1 MVCAALSGRNDMPTQ
16 SEIKIAIKD
25 LKVSYQDATTGR
37 RHLALEAMTLDIRE
51 GEFLV
56 VVGPSGCGKSTLLST
71 ISGFIPAQ
79 SGVLT
84 MNGQPVRGPGRDRGV
99 VFQDYALLPWKKVVD
114 NVALGLKFRGISK
127 FERKRVAK
135 EFLAL
140 AGLADAA
147 EKFPHE
153 LSGGM
158 RQRAAVARTLANEPE
173 VILMDEPFAAVD
185 AQTRMTLQ
193 EELVRIWAQT
203 RATVF
208 FVTHSVEEAIFLGDR
223 VIVLDAG
230 PGPIK
235 ADLRVD
241 IDRSLRVWPD
251 LNNNGRFQ
259 ALREDITALVR
270 KSEVAVS

>member
-1 MVCAALSGRNDMPTQ
+1 MTQ
-16 SEIKIAIKD
+16 KKSKTPNCKIEIRD
-25 LKVSYQDATTGR
+25 LKVSYTDAATGR
-37 RHLALEAMTLDIRE
+37 RNLALDQMSLDIQE

-71 ISGFIPAQ
+71 IAGFISPQ
-79 SGVLT
+79 SGVLEI
-84 MNGQPVRGPGRDRGV
+84 NGKPIKGPGRDRGV
-99 VFQDYALLPWKKVVD
+99 VFQDYALLPWKKVID
-114 NVALGLKFRGISK
+114 NVALGLKFQGVSK
-127 FERKRVAK
+127 SERTKIAK
-135 EFLAL
+135 EYLEL

-147 EKFPHE
+147 DKFPHE

-193 EELVRIWAQT
+193 EELVRIWGQAKS
-203 RATVF
+203 TVF

-223 VIVLDAG
+223 VVVLQEG
-230 PGPIK
+230 PGPVK

-241 IDRSLRVWPD
+241 IDRSLRTWPD
-251 LNNNGRFQ
+251 LNQNAQFQ
-259 ALREDITALVR
+259 RLREDITALVR
-270 KSEVAVS
+270 KNKVAA

>member
-1 MVCAALSGRNDMPTQ
+1 MPTHPC
-16 SEIKIAIKD
+16 SKIEIRD
-25 LKVSYQDATTGR
+25 LKVTYQDASTGR
-37 RHLALEAMTLDIRE
+37 RFLALEHLTLDIRD

-71 ISGFIPAQ
+71 ISGFIPAE
-79 SGVLT
+79 SGSLT
-84 MNGQPVRGPGRDRGV
+84 MNGKPVSGPGRDRGV

-127 FERKRVAK
+127 SERKRIAK

-140 AGLADAA
+140 AGLSDAA

-193 EELVRIWAQT
+193 EELVRIWEQSQ
-203 RATVF
+203 ATVF

-223 VIVLDAG
+223 VVVLDAG

-235 ADLRVD
+235 ADLPVE
-241 IDRSLRVWPD
+241 IDRSLRTWPD
-251 LNNNGRFQ
+251 LNTNTRFQ
-259 ALREDITALVR
+259 ELRDEITALVR
-270 KSEVAVS
+270 KTEAVVS

>member
-1 MVCAALSGRNDMPTQ
+1 
-16 SEIKIAIKD
+16 
-25 LKVSYQDATTGR
+25 VSYQDASTGR
-37 RHLALEAMTLDIRE
+37 RFLALEHLTLDIRD

-71 ISGFIPAQ
+71 ISGFIPAE
-79 SGVLT
+79 SGSLT
-84 MNGQPVRGPGRDRGV
+84 MNGQPISGPGRDRGV

-114 NVALGLKFRGISK
+114 NVALGLKFRGVPKS
-127 FERKRVAK
+127 ERRRIAK

-140 AGLADAA
+140 AGLSDAA
-147 EKFPHE
+147 EKYPHE

-193 EELVRIWAQT
+193 EELVRIWEQT

-223 VIVLDAG
+223 VVVLDAG
-230 PGPIK
+230 PGPVK
-235 ADLRVD
+235 ADLPVD
-241 IDRSLRVWPD
+241 IDRSLRIWPD
-251 LNNNGRFQ
+251 LNTNTRFQ
-259 ALREDITALVR
+259 ELRDEITALVR
-270 KSEVAVS
+270 KTEVIAS

>member
-1 MVCAALSGRNDMPTQ
+1 MNAEQANRKIEIRDLS
-16 SEIKIAIKD
+16 
-25 LKVSYQDATTGR
+25 VSYLDAATGR
-37 RHLALEAMTLDIRE
+37 RHLALQDMTLNIRE
-51 GEFLV
+51 GEFLA

-71 ISGFIPAQ
+71 IAGFIQ
-79 SGVLT
+79 KQDGVLKI
-84 MNGQPVRGPGRDRGV
+84 NGDPITGPGRDRGV
-99 VFQDYALLPWKKVVD
+99 VFQDYALLPWKNVVD
-114 NVALGLKFRGISK
+114 NVALGLKFRGVPKS
-127 FERKRVAK
+127 ERTKIAK

-140 AGLADAA
+140 AGLSDAV

-158 RQRAAVARTLANEPE
+158 RQRAAVARTLANEPD

-203 RATVF
+203 KATVF

-223 VIVLDAG
+223 VVVLNQG

-235 ADLRVD
+235 ADLTVG
-241 IDRSLRVWPD
+241 IDRSLRRWPD
-251 LNNNGRFQ
+251 LNSNPRFQ
-259 ALREDITALVR
+259 QLREDITALVR
-270 KSEVAVS
+270 KDEVTSA

>member
-1 MVCAALSGRNDMPTQ
+1 MADTAVSKI
-16 SEIKIAIKD
+16 EITD
-25 LKVSYQDATTGR
+25 LNVSYLDAATGR
-37 RHLALEAMTLDIRE
+37 RHLALEQMTLDIRE
-51 GEFLV
+51 GEFLA

-71 ISGFIPAQ
+71 IAGFIQAQ
-79 SGVLT
+79 AGGLLI
-84 MNGQPVRGPGRDRGV
+84 NGQPITGPGRDRGV
-99 VFQDYALLPWKKVVD
+99 VFQDYALLPWKTVVD
-114 NVALGLKFRGISK
+114 NVALGLKFRGVSK
-127 FERKRVAK
+127 AERTRIAK

-140 AGLADAA
+140 AGLVDAA

-193 EELVRIWAQT
+193 EELVRIWAQS

-223 VIVLDAG
+223 VVVLDAG
-230 PGPIK
+230 PGPVK
-235 ADLRVD
+235 ADLSVD
-241 IDRSLRVWPD
+241 IDRSHRRWPD
-251 LNNNGRFQ
+251 LNTNTRFQ
-259 ALREDITALVR
+259 QLREEITALVR
-270 KSEVAVS
+270 KDKVPA